1 MSAPRNDEAAL
12 PDFDEAAL
20 GRGLAPEVEALI
32 AQAGRLRHAP
42 DEALALLRAAR
53 AQAPA
58 HPAPL
63 IALYRF
69 HFYGHRLREARQV
82 AEEALAVAR
91 AALGPDF
98 GTAAP
103 DEAAARFDAAVR
115 FYLFSLKGYA
125 YLSLRLGEIDAGR
138 GALAELRRLD
148 PHDHVGGALL
158 ARVLARQG
166 ADDDD
171 ETPTDL
177 PQLDASGRPLA
188 PRGWGPEVPR

>member
-1 MSAPRNDEAAL
+1 MSPHRTDEAAL
-12 PDFDEAAL
+12 PDFDDAAL
-20 GRGLAPEVEALI
+20 GRGLPPEAESLI
-32 AQAGRLRHAP
+32 ARAGRLRHVP
-42 DEALALLRAAR
+42 DEALALLLAAR

-82 AEEALAVAR
+82 AEEALAVAHT
-91 AALGPDF
+91 ALGPDF
-98 GTAAP
+98 GTVAP

-115 FYLFSLKGYA
+115 FYLFSLKGCA
-125 YLSLRLGEIDAGR
+125 YLSLRLGELDAGR
-138 GALAELRRLD
+138 AALAELRRLD

-166 ADDDD
+166 TDDD

-177 PQLDASGRPLA
+177 PPLDDSGRPLA